1 MHKTGFVALAAA
13 ATLALPGVASADNTN
28 VTIYGLI
35 DINLGYEKAGSLK
48 HTGVDPSELNGSR
61 IGFKGT
67 EDLGNGLKAL
77 FVLETGFD
85 PDTGATG
92 QGGRQFGR
100 QGFVGLEGN
109 WGKLTLGRQY
119 SPAFVALDPF
129 EATGGADRT
138 AGLLHRKS
146 GSVKRGYETRFDN
159 MIKYR
164 SPSFGGFSADVGY
177 WTGAENTGPDED
189 ARKQGR
195 GYGITG
201 LYKNGPFAAAIT
213 TQSVYTDATGG
224 QASTHGIAGAY
235 DFKVVKAYLLYS
247 QDRESGTAGKGK
259 ARSYALGAEIPVSAA
274 GTVAVSYGA
283 RDESNEADAEDAHGW
298 SVYYMHNLSKRTTLY
313 TAYSHISNKGDANY
327 GWNLTPAA
335 GDDPSVVMAGIRHRF

>member
-1 MHKTGFVALAAA
+1 MKLNKIAAILATTALG
-13 ATLALPGVASADNTN
+13 LPGLVHAEAN

-35 DINLGYEKAGSLK
+35 DLNLSYEKAGNQK
-48 HTGVDPSELNGSR
+48 YTGVASSELNGSR

-100 QGFVGLEGN
+100 QSFVGLEGR
-109 WGKLTLGRQY
+109 WGKVMLGRQY
-119 SPAFVALDPF
+119 SPAFDALDPF

-138 AGLLHRKS
+138 AGLLHRKT
-146 GSVKRGYETRFDN
+146 GSVARGYETRFDN

-164 SPSFGGFSADVGY
+164 SPSFGGFSAEVGY

-189 ARKQGR
+189 TRKQGR
-195 GYGITG
+195 GYGVTG
-201 LYKNGPFAAAIT
+201 LYKNGPFAAAVT
-213 TQSVYTDATGG
+213 TQTYYTNSTGG

-235 DFKVVKAYLLYS
+235 DFTVAKAYLLYS
-247 QDRESGTAGKGK
+247 QDRESGSQGTGK
-259 ARSYALGAEIPVSAA
+259 AHSYALGAEIPVSAA
-274 GTVAVSYGA
+274 GTLAISYGA
-283 RDESNEADAEDAHGW
+283 RDESNEAGAEDASGW
-298 SVYYMHNLSKRTTLY
+298 SLYYMHSLSKRTTLY
-313 TAYSHISNKGDANY
+313 TAFSHISNKGNANY
-327 GWNLTPAA
+327 AWSTTPAA